1 MTDSRDVTTE
11 AVPDAEAG
19 PQQPPQVVDTE
30 LPSEVVPD
38 TTPPP
43 SRPRRRTRWP
53 RLGIQSKLLL
63 MLLVTS
69 IVSCLVVGIVGYTS
83 GRDAL
88 RDKAF
93 DQLTFLR
100 NSRAREITREF
111 NRLLNTMVLLSRGQ
125 TANDGVEEFS
135 AGFDELADSTLSS
148 DQDEALDT
156 YYEDVF
162 VEGLN
167 RNLGTTSETDVFL
180 PTSPA
185 QRYLQAWYTAPHADF
200 DAALADFD
208 AAIAVDD
215 AGDGSAWSAVHAEY
229 HDYWRELVT
238 RFNYEDV
245 MLINPDGV
253 VVYTAYKGVD
263 LGTDVTDGPYSRT
276 ALGTVFEAAIESNAV
291 DFSVITDFERYQPS
305 FGVPSGFAASPI
317 GHGGHVHGVLVL
329 QYGLTNINAVMT
341 GNEDWRADGLG
352 DSGETY
358 LVGPDHLMRST
369 SRLVVEDPERYEREA
384 IAGGT
389 PPDVAARARRV
400 RGTVLIQ
407 EVDNEQVQR
416 AFRGETGTL
425 VGDDYLGN
433 EALAA
438 YMPVELGDL
447 GLVVIAE
454 LDTSEAFEP
463 VDDFTRRLVLATAAI
478 IVGVAI
484 LSLLLAQ
491 VFSRPVKKMMVGVR
505 QVAAGDLGA
514 TVESSSTDEF
524 ADLSG
529 AFNDMSRSLQTKQEL
544 LDAERSE
551 HERLLLTMMPETVAQ
566 RYRKGEE
573 TISEDHQDVAVV
585 FADIVGFDDYAAN
598 LDSATSLAQLNDIL
612 RQFDEAAER
621 TGVERVRTL
630 RNGYLAS
637 CGLVLPRVDNALRAI
652 DFAKEIDAVVQRFN
666 ATQGTALSLR
676 SAVDTGK
683 VTSGLVGRSSVLYD
697 LWGEAVNLVF
707 RVQGSVA
714 QPGIFVTQRVY
725 DRLRDSMTFDAAES
739 VETATGT
746 QQVWRLVTQ

>member
-1 MTDSRDVTTE
+1 
-11 AVPDAEAG
+11 
-19 PQQPPQVVDTE
+19 
-30 LPSEVVPD
+30 
-38 TTPPP
+38 
-43 SRPRRRTRWP
+43 
-53 RLGIQSKLLL
+53 

-88 RDKAF
+88 REKAF

-100 NSRAREITREF
+100 NSRARGITREF
-111 NRLLNTMVLLSRGQ
+111 NRLFNTMVLLSRGQ

-135 AGFDELADSTLSS
+135 AGFDELADSTISS
-148 DQDEALDT
+148 DQAEALT
-156 YYEDVF
+156 SYYENTF
-162 VEGLN
+162 VAGLN
-167 RNLGTTSETDVFL
+167 RNLGTTAETDVFI

-185 QRYLQAWYTAPHADF
+185 QRYLQAWYTAPHETFED
-200 DAALADFD
+200 
-208 AAIAVDD
+208 AIAVDD
-215 AGDGSAWSAVHAEY
+215 AGDGSAWSATHAEY

-291 DFSVITDFERYQPS
+291 DFSTVTDFERYQPS
-305 FGVPSGFAASPI
+305 YGVPSGFAASPI

-329 QYGLTNINAVMT
+329 QIGLTNINAVMT

-358 LVGPDHLMRST
+358 LVDPDLMMRST

-384 IAGGT
+384 ISGGT
-389 PPDVAARARRV
+389 PPDVAARAARV
-400 RGTVLIQ
+400 GGTVLIQ
-407 EVDNEQVQR
+407 EVDTEQVRR
-416 AFRGETGTL
+416 ALRGETGTL

-433 EALAA
+433 EVLAA

-447 GLVVIAE
+447 GWVVIAE
-454 LDTSEAFEP
+454 LDTSEAFKP

-505 QVAAGDLGA
+505 QVGGGDFGA

-524 ADLSG
+524 ADLAT
-529 AFNDMSRSLQTKQEL
+529 AFNNMSRSLQIKQEL
-544 LDAERSE
+544 LEAEQRE
-551 HERLLLTMMPETVAQ
+551 HERLLLTLMPESVAQ
-566 RYRKGEE
+566 RYRQGEE
-573 TISEDHQDVAVV
+573 TISEEHQDVAVV
-585 FADIVGFDDYAAN
+585 FADIVGFDAYAAT
-598 LDSATSLAQLNDIL
+598 LDSATSLGQLNDVF

-621 TGVERVRTL
+621 NGVERVRTL
-630 RNGYLAS
+630 RSGYLAS
-637 CGLVLPRVDNALRAI
+637 CGLIQPRVDNALRAI
-652 DFAKEIDAVVQRFN
+652 DFAREMVTIVERFN
-666 ATQGTALSLR
+666 AAHDSSLALR
-676 SAVDTGK
+676 AGVDTGK
-683 VTSGLVGRSSVLYD
+683 VTSGLVGRGSVAYD
-697 LWGEAVNLVF
+697 LWGDAVNLAL
-707 RVQGSVA
+707 RLQNSVT
-714 QPGIFVTQRVY
+714 QTGIFVTQEVY
-725 DRLRDSMTFDAAES
+725 DRLRDATKFEPAGSI
-739 VETATGT
+739 ETSAGPRP
-746 QQVWRLVTQ
+746 VWRLEVTP